1 MPLPRSIQHDGGEM
15 FSTGSRVDPSFCT
28 QKNSKFMT
36 SYSSGVYWWEENS
49 LYKEREEWHKVYN
62 PDYKKDP
69 EIRTENRNTSQN
81 LA

>member
-1 MPLPRSIQHDGGEM
+1 M

-28 QKNSKFMT
+28 RIKEKFMT
-36 SYSSGVYWWEENS
+36 SYHSGVYWWEENS
-49 LYKEREEWHKVYN
+49 LYKEREEWHKEYN
-62 PDYKKDP
+62 LDYKKDP